1 MKRAPLWI
9 GILALWM
16 ALGTVAAWLLLTPAD
31 QPATAAKPELARL
44 DEPLPSETEPLQQP
58 LTGLPEIPGLPERT
72 AVESAEET
80 AAPELAETPAIQPAK
95 SERTGASDPDRTDIS
110 VAAGE
115 STKTELSTLGA
126 LRVNGTLK
134 LPAGEVAVRGDVSI
148 VQGGKLEASQ
158 STLVF
163 DGADQTLEGELSAK
177 RVILRGGTK
186 RIRAGTWG
194 TNGSENAEPGK
205 AGLYVEAGTT
215 LIIEKGGKWNTP
227 NPYGFQIAGNLVID
241 GGDFVCR
248 FSNGNGTDRGE
259 KSWLE
264 GSTLTIY
271 AGKFVGNGDADFS
284 GATINIHDGALEIND
299 DIWNSGDAL
308 NIYGGYM
315 RNTTGGGM
323 FSLNGA
329 VNVRGGKLQV
339 YQSGGRSLRIIEAAS
354 VYCSGGEI
362 SINGS
367 PTRKGDG
374 ILLGSNATLPDL
386 VINTTTG
393 IHKDSAPSAFLSVA
407 GDLKIAKG
415 HKFEANGF
423 NVIASYLQT
432 DESGE
437 YVP

>member
-9 GILALWM
+9 GILALWL
-16 ALGTVAAWLLLTPAD
+16 ALGAVGAWLVLTPAEA
-31 QPATAAKPELARL
+31 PPTAAKPELARL
-44 DEPLPSETEPLQQP
+44 DDALPAETAPLRQTVPELPDDPLAMPPAEPTVENHAESIEP
-58 LTGLPEIPGLPERT
+58 PERT
-72 AVESAEET
+72 EKPEVAEET
-80 AAPELAETPAIQPAK
+80 
-95 SERTGASDPDRTDIS
+95 TGFARTDLRTEKGS
-110 VAAGE
+110 AAVTDLNNFRDLEIGG
-115 STKTELSTLGA
+115 TLTLGA
-126 LRVNGTLK
+126 
-134 LPAGEVAVRGDVSI
+134 GEVSISGNVSI
-148 VQGGKLEASQ
+148 DKAGKLDASRA
-158 STLVF
+158 TLVF

-177 RVILRGGTK
+177 KVILRGGTK

-205 AGLYVEAGTT
+205 AGLYVEAGTK

-315 RNTTGGGM
+315 RNATRGGM

-329 VNVRGGKLQV
+329 VNVRGGKLEV

>member
-9 GILALWM
+9 GILALWL
-16 ALGTVAAWLLLTPAD
+16 ALGAVGAWLVLTPAEA
-31 QPATAAKPELARL
+31 PPMAAKPELAIL
-44 DEPLPSETEPLQQP
+44 EDAFPAETAPLQQP
-58 LTGLPEIPGLPERT
+58 LPELPDDPPAMPPVEPTVEKHAESIEPPELT
-72 AVESAEET
+72 EKPETAEET
-80 AAPELAETPAIQPAK
+80 AGFA
-95 SERTGASDPDRTDIS
+95 RTDLRTEQGS
-110 VAAGE
+110 AAV
-115 STKTELSTLGA
+115 TELNSFRDLEIGGTLTLGA
-126 LRVNGTLK
+126 
-134 LPAGEVAVRGDVSI
+134 GEVSI
-148 VQGGKLEASQ
+148 SGNVNIDKAGKLDASRA
-158 STLVF
+158 TLVF
-163 DGADQTLEGELSAK
+163 DGADQTLEGVASAK
-177 RVILRGGTK
+177 KIILRGGTK

-194 TNGSENAEPGK
+194 TNGNENAEPGK

-215 LIIEKGGKWNTP
+215 LIIEQGGKWNTP
-227 NPYGFQIAGNLVID
+227 NPYGFQVAGNLVID
-241 GGDFVCR
+241 GGEFACR

-271 AGKFVGNGDADFS
+271 SGKFVGNGDADFS

-299 DIWNSGDAL
+299 DIWHSGDAL

-315 RNTTGGGM
+315 RNSTRGGM

-339 YQSGGRSLRIIEAAS
+339 YQSGGRSLRVAEGAS
-354 VYCSGGEI
+354 VYCSSGEL

-367 PTRKGDG
+367 PARKGDG
-374 ILLGSNATLPDL
+374 ILLASNATLPDL

-393 IHKDSAPSAFLSVA
+393 IHKDSAPSVYLSVA

-415 HKFEANGF
+415 QKFEAGGF
-423 NVIASYLQT
+423 NVIASYRQT

-437 YVP
+437 FVP